1 MPYLFGKK
9 NNLFI
14 FFCLKIK
21 LSYLFKNFKKII
33 ATILNRSK
41 KLKKKLIN
49 LIKPLQRSL
58 HKQTILNVYF
68 VVNLLIMP
76 NSKELHSLFATSN

>member
-41 KLKKKLIN
+41 KLKKN
-49 LIKPLQRSL
+49 
-58 HKQTILNVYF
+58 
-68 VVNLLIMP
+68 
-76 NSKELHSLFATSN
+76 